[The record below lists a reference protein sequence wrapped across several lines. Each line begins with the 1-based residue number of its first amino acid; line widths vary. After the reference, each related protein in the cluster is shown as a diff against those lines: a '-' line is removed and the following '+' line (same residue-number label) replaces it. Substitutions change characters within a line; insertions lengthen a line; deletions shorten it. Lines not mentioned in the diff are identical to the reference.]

1 MFVPGTGLFGVCAGQ
16 ARLFDDL
23 HGKARRVVHGAEG
36 LAVAGLLVADDQVHV
51 DTRGH
56 RHRRNSLEHRAN
68 GGVEGAGHLRQRA
81 DVFAEV
87 AA

>member
-1 MFVPGTGLFGVCAGQ
+1 MFVFGAGLSGFDAGQ
-16 ARLFDDL
+16 ARLLDHL
-23 HGKARRVVHGAEG
+23 HGKARRVVHGAQG

-68 GGVEGAGHLRQRA
+68 GGVEGAGHLRKRA